1 VDPTAPPRVTGES
14 IAARVDLAAPPGG
27 TGASIPA
34 LDGVRGVAIL
44 LVLAHNL
51 NPFSGTGGR
60 LERWIEYDSN
70 FGWVG
75 VQLFFV
81 LSGFLITGILLD
93 TRGAPRYLRAFFA
106 RRVLRIF
113 PLYYAVLVATLLV
126 IPALGLAPRRLLADP
141 ENRVWLW
148 IYLVNWAEPLGR
160 GVTAFPHFWS
170 LAVEEQFYAAWPF
183 VVRHAT
189 PRRLLAIT
197 AGLMI
202 AALAAR
208 ICVRR
213 AGLVGEAAYMFTVCR
228 MDALAVGAAVAALI
242 RMPAAHAWLIRQRGR
257 IAAGAGAL
265 FIAGLVTT
273 GGYSRAG
280 FADQAYGYTILAL
293 VFATLVLL
301 VVLDHER
308 GKGGLGAIF
317 EHRILRSFGT
327 YSYGIYLFHQFI
339 NQLLGVPLLARLL
352 PRGIGIQ
359 AGLAYMLA
367 VTAASYATAVVSY
380 HAYEQHFLALKRYFT
395 PGRPPAVAGATPPAA
410 AA

>member
-1 VDPTAPPRVTGES
+1 VDPTTPPR
-14 IAARVDLAAPPGG
+14 I
-27 TGASIPA
+27 TGAAIPA
-34 LDGVRGVAIL
+34 LDGVRGLAIL

-51 NPFSGTGGR
+51 NPFSGTGR
-60 LERWIEYDSN
+60 PLERWIEYDSN

-113 PLYYAVLVATLLV
+113 PLYYGVLVVGLIVL
-126 IPALGLAPRRLLADP
+126 PAIGLAPHRLLADP
-141 ENRVWLW
+141 EHRVWLW
-148 IYLVNWAEPLGR
+148 VYLVNWAEPLGR

-170 LAVEEQFYAAWPF
+170 LAVEEQFYLAWPF

-189 PRRLLAIT
+189 PRRLVAIT
-197 AGLMI
+197 VGVMV

-208 ICVRR
+208 ICVRLV
-213 AGLVGEAAYMFTVCR
+213 GLGGEAAYMFTVCR

-242 RMPAAHAWLIRQRGR
+242 RMPAAHAWGVRERGR
-257 IAAGAGAL
+257 IAAGAAAL
-265 FIAGLVTT
+265 FVAGLVTT
-273 GGYSRAG
+273 GGYARTG

-293 VFATLVLL
+293 MFGALVLL

-308 GKGGLGAIF
+308 GRGGLGAIF
-317 EHRILRSFGT
+317 QHRILRSFGT

-339 NQLLGVPLLARLL
+339 NQLIGVPLLDRLL
-352 PRGIGIQ
+352 PGGIGIK

-367 VTAASYATAVVSY
+367 VTAASYAIAFVSY
-380 HAYEQHFLALKRYFT
+380 HAYERHFLALKRHFT
-395 PGRPPAVAGATPPAA
+395 PGRPPATPPAA